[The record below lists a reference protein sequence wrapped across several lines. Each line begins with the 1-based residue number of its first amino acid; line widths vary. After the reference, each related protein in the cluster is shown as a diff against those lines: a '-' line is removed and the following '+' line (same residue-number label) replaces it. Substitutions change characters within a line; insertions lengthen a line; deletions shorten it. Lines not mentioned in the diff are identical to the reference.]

1 MPEVSIALVI
11 VVAIVV
17 VMLGLITSAIRIV
30 PQTQRLVVFRLGLC
44 LGQRGPGLVILFPF
58 GVDRGIAVDVSD
70 IGEAV
75 GRVRKAMTAA
85 ESGTLE
91 IAGQLWPARSREGP
105 IGPDIEVAVIQRDG
119 STLYVMRARQ
129 GAAASSPTQGV

>member
-1 MPEVSIALVI
+1 M

-17 VMLGLITSAIRIV
+17 IMLGLITSAIRI
-30 PQTQRLVVFRLGLC
+30 GSC
-44 LGQRGPGLVILFPF
+44 LGQRGPGPVMLLPF

-75 GRVRKAMTAA
+75 GRVRKAITAT
-85 ESGTLE
+85 ESGTVE

-105 IGPDIEVAVIQRDG
+105 IESDIEVAIIQRDG
-119 STLYVMRARQ
+119 LTLYVMRVRQ
-129 GAAASSPTQGV
+129 GTTASSPTQGV

>member
-1 MPEVSIALVI
+1 VPDVSIVLVM

-30 PQTQRLVVFRLGLC
+30 PQTQRLVVFRFGLC
-44 LGQRGPGLVILFPF
+44 LGQRGPGLVMLFPF

-75 GRVRKAMTAA
+75 GRVRQAMTA
-85 ESGTLE
+85 ESGTVE

-105 IGPDIEVAVIQRDG
+105 IGPDTEVAVIQRDG
-119 STLYVMRARQ
+119 SILYVMRVKR
-129 GAAASSPTQGV
+129 GAAASSPTQGA